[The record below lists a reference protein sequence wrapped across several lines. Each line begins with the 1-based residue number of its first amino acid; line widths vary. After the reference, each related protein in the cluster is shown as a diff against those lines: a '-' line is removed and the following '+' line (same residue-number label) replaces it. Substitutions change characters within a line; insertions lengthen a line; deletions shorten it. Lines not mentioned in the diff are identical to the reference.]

1 MNIVEIPACD
11 EKEWI
16 EVVPAPGRDELP
28 VITSPVL
35 TPTIES
41 TIIAETPVP
50 TVVLTVLTLVTS
62 PSFII
67 PSFKVEDVEFTV
79 VVVPSTCKSPLIITW
94 PSLLNP
100 SGYGSMYNLFPLPD
114 LLLITLDEIPILST
128 TRPSNI
134 SIGPVNVLPP
144 PTVKWPPTFKFFS
157 IPTPPS
163 TTKAP
168 VSLSVL
174 WVASFK
180 VSATVFP
187 YSQSAPDTF
196 ILLSPSS
203 SYSIVAS
210 GAAVP
215 SEPPPNP
222 SKVSSGIIIS
232 PEPLGSIIISPS
244 VFVEENVL
252 PSKVKLST
260 FHWSTFLSESNIAT
274 NPFAAVVGFAWLATL
289 PGSILNKSVKYL
301 PPTTCALD
309 ALSPANSL
317 PPELLAVPTPI
328 VSPSSPK
335 FKLLGGVIPVDLFT
349 LIILAI

>member
-128 TRPSNI
+128 TIPSKN
-134 SIGPVNVLPP
+134 STGSVNVLAP

-163 TTKAP
+163 KTTDP
-168 VSLSVL
+168 VSFDVDCVVPSNATWSVD
-174 WVASFK
+174 K
-180 VSATVFP
+180 
-187 YSQSAPDTF
+187 SAPPNLN
-196 ILLSPSS
+196 LLIPSS

-210 GAAVP
+210 AAAVP

-232 PEPLGSIIISPS
+232 PEPLGLIITSPS

-274 NPFAAVVGFAWLATL
+274 NPFAAVVGFTWLATL
-289 PGSILNKSVKYL
+289 PGSILNKSV
-301 PPTTCALD
+301 
-309 ALSPANSL
+309 
-317 PPELLAVPTPI
+317 
-328 VSPSSPK
+328 
-335 FKLLGGVIPVDLFT
+335 
-349 LIILAI
+349 